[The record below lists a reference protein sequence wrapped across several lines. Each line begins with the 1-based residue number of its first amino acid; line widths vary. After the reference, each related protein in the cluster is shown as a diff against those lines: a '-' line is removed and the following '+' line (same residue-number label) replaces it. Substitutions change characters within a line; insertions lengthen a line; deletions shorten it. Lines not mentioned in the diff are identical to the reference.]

1 MLGYW
6 GDPETTS
13 KTIDSEGWLRTG
25 DLGMFDESGYG
36 KIVGRIKDMIIRGGE
51 NISCGEI
58 EEFLLLH
65 PAIESA
71 CVVGVPDDR
80 YGEELCACLKLKVG
94 SHVKEREVQEFCKG
108 KISHYK
114 IPRYVRFVDDFP
126 LTTSGKVQK
135 FLLAKSSAQ
144 LLGLINPDL

>member
-1 MLGYW
+1 
-6 GDPETTS
+6 
-13 KTIDSEGWLRTG
+13 
-25 DLGMFDESGYG
+25 MFDESGYG
-36 KIVGRIKDMIIRGGE
+36 KIVGRIKDMVIRGGE

-58 EEFLLLH
+58 EAFLLLH

-71 CVVGVPDDR
+71 YVVGVPDDK
-80 YGEELCACLKLKVG
+80 YGEELCACIKLKAG
-94 SHVKEREVQEFCKG
+94 SHVKEDEVRQFCKG

-135 FLLAKSSAQ
+135 FVLAKSSAQ
-144 LLGLINPDL
+144 FLGLINADE